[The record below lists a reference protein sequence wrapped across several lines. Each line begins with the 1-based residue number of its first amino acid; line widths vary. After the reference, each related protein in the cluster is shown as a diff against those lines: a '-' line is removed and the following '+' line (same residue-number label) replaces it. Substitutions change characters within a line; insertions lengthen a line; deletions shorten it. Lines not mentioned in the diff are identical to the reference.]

1 MPRISLAEELYR
13 EAEDCGD
20 DDGRWIIVYD
30 FEGRPN
36 PRFWMNLHRL
46 SRLCA
51 GSRLTQFSVY
61 VTGSRRVARVAVH
74 SPGTT
79 ARLSRYS
86 GGSRP
91 AHEKKIVD
99 TIFRGFRITLIFG
112 RRSSFLY

>member
-1 MPRISLAEELYR
+1 MTMPRISLAEELYR

-61 VTGSRRVARVAVH
+61 VTGSRRVARVAVQL
-74 SPGTT
+74 
-79 ARLSRYS
+79 ARHYGASV
-86 GGSRP
+86 
-91 AHEKKIVD
+91 EV
-99 TIFRGFRITLIFG
+99 FRGEQA
-112 RRSSFLY
+112 SP